1 MASSD
6 LPRVQYR
13 PGSGGA
19 VYAVVLG
26 LVATAAFYSQSN
38 LLFVAVGLM
47 IGGLVFA
54 VLWAWLSLRGLR
66 VRRSTPPRVSAGD
79 PLVLRYR
86 LDNHGGLPAFA
97 VVLRERPADDPAA
110 DGAPGRPRRLGGAP
124 VTWALHVGGRRGVR
138 MQSRCRPRRRGVLAL
153 SGLTLTSTFPF
164 GIVRKTL
171 TFDLPASLLVL
182 PRLYRLDPDLAG
194 RLVRGADGDEGP
206 GRSAGGDDE
215 FFGLRAYRPGDRPR
229 AIDWKRSA
237 RGAGL
242 VVRERTRARP
252 PALSVRLD
260 LSHPFDEARGDDAD
274 ERFVLEERAISLAG
288 SLLTEA
294 HRAGLRVDLRIDGH
308 GSPAA
313 VAPGHGQQLAAMLA
327 SLARVQASP
336 VGRGG
341 DAGRGS
347 ASSAAPGAGA
357 VVVWTGPSS
366 APPPRHGDRG
376 GVVTLLGA
384 ADFKRHLAAAAR
396 GGGVGGGAGGPSP

>member
-1 MASSD
+1 MASSK

-19 VYAVVLG
+19 VYAVVLA

-38 LLFVAVGLM
+38 LLFVALGIM

-66 VRRSTPPRVSAGD
+66 VRRSTPPRVSAGE

-86 LDNHGGLPAFA
+86 LDNHARLPAFA
-97 VVLRERPADDPAA
+97 VVLRERPVDEPGA
-110 DGAPGRPRRLGGAP
+110 DGGPGRPRRLGGAP

-138 MQSRCRPRRRGVLAL
+138 MQSRCRPRRRGAL
-153 SGLTLTSTFPF
+153 SFRGVTIASTFPF

-171 TFDLPASLLVL
+171 TFDLPESLLVL
-182 PRLYRLDPDLAG
+182 PRLYRLDRDLAG

-215 FFGLRAYRPGDRPR
+215 FFGLRAYRAGDRPR

-237 RGAGL
+237 RGGGL

-252 PALSVRLD
+252 PRLSVRLD
-260 LSHPFDEARGDDAD
+260 LSHPFDEAGGDDD

-288 SLLTEA
+288 SLLSEA
-294 HRAGLRVDLRIDGH
+294 HRAGLRVSLQIDGH
-308 GSPAA
+308 GAPAA
-313 VAPGHGQQLAAMLA
+313 VAPGHGPQLAAMLA
-327 SLARVQASP
+327 SLARVEAPRGRVVVAGPAPSP
-336 VGRGG
+336 A
-341 DAGRGS
+341 AG
-347 ASSAAPGAGA
+347 

-366 APPPRHGDRG
+366 APPPRQGDRG

-384 ADFKRHLAAAAR
+384 ADFTRHLAAATR
-396 GGGVGGGAGGPSP
+396 PGAEVNQP